1 MTCAIIACLK
11 QEELYIKEWLDWHI
25 NIGVDHFYLCDNN
38 DKDYEPKL
46 SDVVK
51 EYIDKGIVEV
61 FDYSGVHPIQ
71 PICYDDIY
79 QKYRTLYDW
88 WIIIDIDEFIFIPK
102 CSNNLKQYINN
113 VPDYVN
119 LIYMCWE
126 NYGDNDLIYY
136 DDRPCLERFTKPING
151 RGYHDIVDW
160 EYGHTENLLGK
171 SLFRSSCTDCIRS
184 QHNINNI
191 IQNMYDGNF
200 NNITEYLSKNN
211 KVKTK
216 CINNPYLSIYIKH
229 FRTKSLEEW
238 CWRYQRGD
246 TFKTK
251 NDERYPYF
259 LQNFWTFN
267 ERTPEKEKYM
277 KEYRKQN
284 NLS

>member
-79 QKYRTLYDW
+79 RKYRTLYDW

-136 DDRPCLERFTKPING
+136 DDRPVLERFTKPLNINNNVL
-151 RGYHDIVDW
+151 HWVN
-160 EYGHTENLLGK
+160 GHSENLLGK
-171 SLFRSSCTDCIRS
+171 SLFKSSNDCNILS
-184 QHNINNI
+184 VHNINKNI
-191 IQNMYDGNF
+191 KNMYDGNL
-200 NNITEYLSKNN
+200 NNITNILLRGIK
-211 KVKTK
+211 
-216 CINNPYLSIYIKH
+216 INPKYIDNPYLNIYLKH

-238 CWRYQRGD
+238 CWRYKRGD
-246 TFKTK
+246 TFKN
-251 NDERYPYF
+251 NDDQKYPYK
-259 LQNFWTFN
+259 LHNFWTFN

-277 KEYRKQN
+277 KDYRKQN